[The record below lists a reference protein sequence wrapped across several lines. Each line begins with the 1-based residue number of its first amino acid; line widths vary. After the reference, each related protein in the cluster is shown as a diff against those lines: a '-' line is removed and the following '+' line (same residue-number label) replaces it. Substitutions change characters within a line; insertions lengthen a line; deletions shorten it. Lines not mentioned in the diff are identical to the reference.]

1 MPFPI
6 SENNWITQYDKKPT
20 FFGILNKYFD
30 QIGKKYRLSQGT
42 MLAYAKEY
50 ERHILP
56 RLNARPLESYTAEEF
71 EQVLADIYSNGSGC
85 ARSTL
90 QHYRQLIARVIE
102 AAVQEEGMKD
112 PLWGITFAEITTP
125 KQVEKQER
133 RMLPKSLTPI
143 QQCAIGE
150 EIYSNAGC
158 SGEMRGLMLTFETGT
173 RLKES
178 AGASIGDFQAPIP
191 GRDIACLAIHTTTV
205 NQGHSRHDMPKTG
218 NGYRI
223 GILGPRA
230 TEVIRN
236 TMENAQNAI
245 DSGEIILDPN
255 SATPIFEAIPI
266 ANSTKSPLIPCASP
280 QLTQRFRHVLRDAGY
295 ADDDYLAAQ
304 RIAESEEFAEAEKR
318 VTLGI
323 LGFADLKDLTAYILR
338 RQFCTDA
345 HIVGCTPEQR
355 QYAMGHKNENPAVDR
370 RDFRNDDM
378 LALLADKLN
387 KRPAINKDVLL
398 PKETIMDGQSL
409 INKDFH
415 EESIRIPAKKGKLI
429 IRVTSHEPLTPVT
442 IEIKIPDGVKATV
455 KYHQQSSSA
464 TQRREVNVLNDYYN
478 EFRRAYSLLEQSKA
492 EDKNTVDVNEQEDTD
507 KS

>member
-6 SENNWITQYDKKPT
+6 SGNNWITQYDKKPT

-30 QIGKKYRLSQGT
+30 QIGKKYRLSPGT

-56 RLNARPLESYTAEEF
+56 KLNARPLESYTAEEF
-71 EQVLADIYSNGSGC
+71 EQVLADIYSNGTGC

-90 QHYRQLIARVIE
+90 QHYRQLIARVVE

-112 PLWGITFAEITTP
+112 PLWGVTFAEITTP

-150 EIYSNAGC
+150 EIYTHADC

-178 AGASIGDFQAPIP
+178 AGASIGDYQKPTP
-191 GRDIACLAIHTTTV
+191 KRNVACLAIHTTTV
-205 NQGHSRHDMPKTG
+205 NQGHSRHDKPKTG

-223 GILGPRA
+223 GVIGPRA

-236 TMENAQNAI
+236 KIEKIRHTI

-255 SATPIFEAIPI
+255 STTPMFEAIPI
-266 ANSTKSPLIPCASP
+266 ANSTKSLLIPCASP
-280 QLTQRFRHVLRDAGY
+280 QLTQKFRHVLRDAGY

-318 VTLGI
+318 VTPGD
-323 LGFADLKDLTAYILR
+323 LGFAQEKDPTAYILR
-338 RQFCTDA
+338 RQFCTDT
-345 HIVGCTPEQR
+345 HIVGCTAEER
-355 QYAMGHKNENPAVDR
+355 QYAMGHKIENPAVDR

-378 LALLADKLN
+378 LHSLADKLN
-387 KRPAINKDVLL
+387 KRPATNKDVLL

-415 EESIRIPAKKGKLI
+415 NESIRIPAKKGKLI
-429 IRVTSHEPLTPVT
+429 IRITSYEPLTPVT
-442 IEIKIPDGVKATV
+442 AEIRIPGELKATC

-478 EFRRAYSLLEQSKA
+478 EFRRAYSLLDQAKA
-492 EDKNTVDVNEQEDTD
+492 KDEDIADINKQEDAD
-507 KS
+507 CA